1 MTAAIEAEGLTKHFT
16 LKQGRTRG
24 VGINPGSWFRAR
36 GSRTVHAVDDV
47 GFRAESGRTLAIIGE
62 SGCGKSTVAKLLL
75 GLTPATSGSIRVTGE
90 RRIQMVA
97 QNPWSA
103 LNRRKTIGHAL
114 HQPLRIHRRDLDAAG
129 REARVHELLGLTGLS
144 PDFLRRY
151 PADVSGGELQR
162 VTIARAL
169 AAEPRVLVLDE
180 PTASLDV
187 SVKAGLVNL
196 LCDLRDDLGLTYLLI
211 THELDVARLLADQVL
226 VMYLGHVVESGTA
239 EAVLGDPAHPYTR
252 SLLDAVPVPDP
263 RRRKE
268 LRPLPGEVPSAVDPP
283 SGCRFRTRC
292 PHALPQC
299 ATTRPTARETGTG
312 HLTSCHLTV
321 WSPS

>member
-1 MTAAIEAEGLTKHFT
+1 VTAVVEATGLTKHFT
-16 LKQGRTRG
+16 LKQAG
-24 VGINPGSWFRAR
+24 GSRFRRAAL
-36 GSRTVHAVDDV
+36 RTVHAVDDIAFSV
-47 GFRAESGRTLAIIGE
+47 DAGRTLAIIGE

-75 GLTPATSGSIRVTGE
+75 GLTAPTTGTIEITGE

-114 HQPLRIHRRDLDAAG
+114 DQPLRIHRPDLDAAG
-129 REARVHELLGLTGLS
+129 RAARVRELLELTSL
-144 PDFLRRY
+144 PAEFLDRY

-162 VTIARAL
+162 VTIARAI

-211 THELDVARLLADQVL
+211 THEIDVARLLADEVL
-226 VMYLGHVVESGTA
+226 VMYLGHVVESGA
-239 EAVLGDPAHPYTR
+239 ADEVFDRPAHPYTR
-252 SLLDAVPVPDP
+252 SLLDSVPVPDP
-263 RRRKE
+263 RRRKK
-268 LRPLPGEVPSAVDPP
+268 LLPLTGEVPSAVDPP

-292 PHALPQC
+292 PHAMDEC
-299 ATTRPTARETGTG
+299 TRTRPQARDITEG
-312 HLTSCHLTV
+312 HRAACHL
-321 WSPS
+321 SPETA

>member
-1 MTAAIEAEGLTKHFT
+1 MTIAIEAEGLTKHFS
-16 LKQGRTRG
+16 LKQGK
-24 VGINPGSWFRAR
+24 GSVPWFKAR
-36 GSRTVHAVDDV
+36 GMRTVHAVDDV
-47 GFRAESGRTLAIIGE
+47 GFRVAAGETLAIIGE

-75 GLTPATSGSIRVTGE
+75 GLTEPTAGSITIAGE
-90 RRIQMVA
+90 RRIQLVA

-114 HQPLRIHRRDLDAAG
+114 NQPLLIHRPDLDKEG
-129 REARVHELLGLTGLS
+129 RAARVQELLDLTGLPS
-144 PDFLRRY
+144 DFLLRY
-151 PADVSGGELQR
+151 PGDVSGGELQR

-169 AAEPRVLVLDE
+169 AAQPRVLVLDE

-187 SVKAGLVNL
+187 SVKASLVNL

-211 THELDVARLLADQVL
+211 THEIDVARLLADQVL
-226 VMYLGHVVESGTA
+226 VMYLGHVVESGDA
-239 EAVLGDPAHPYTR
+239 DEVFDNPVHPYTR
-252 SLLDAVPVPDP
+252 SLLDSVPVPDP

-268 LRPLPGEVPSAVDPP
+268 LLPLAGEVPSAVDPP

-292 PHALPQC
+292 PHVLPKC
-299 ATTRPTARETGTG
+299 AETRPAARESGEG
-312 HLTSCHLTV
+312 HLAACHLTA

>member
-1 MTAAIEAEGLTKHFT
+1 MTAVVEAMGLTKHFT
-16 LKQGRTRG
+16 LRGHGGPRLRGRGT
-24 VGINPGSWFRAR
+24 
-36 GSRTVHAVDDV
+36 RTVHAVDDV
-47 GFRAESGRTLAIIGE
+47 GFRIDGGRTLAVIGE

-75 GLTPATSGSIRVTGE
+75 GLLNPTSGTITVTGE
-90 RRIQMVA
+90 RRIQLVA

-114 HQPLRIHRRDLDAAG
+114 DQPLRIHRRDLDARG
-129 REARVHELLGLTGLS
+129 RAARIRQLLELTSL
-144 PDFLRRY
+144 PAEFLDRY

-211 THELDVARLLADQVL
+211 THEIDVARLLADEVL
-226 VMYLGHVVESGTA
+226 VMYLGHVVESGDA
-239 EAVLGDPAHPYTR
+239 DEVFDRPAHPYTR
-252 SLLDAVPVPDP
+252 SLLDSVPLPDP
-263 RRRKE
+263 RRRRT
-268 LRPLPGEVPSAVDPP
+268 LLPLTGDVPSAVDPP

-292 PHALPQC
+292 PHAVEQC
-299 ATTRPTARETGTG
+299 AGARPDAVDIAPGHTAA
-312 HLTSCHLTV
+312 CHLTA
-321 WSPS
+321 

>member
-1 MTAAIEAEGLTKHFT
+1 MTTAVEAQGLTKHFS
-16 LKQGRTRG
+16 LRQGRT
-24 VGINPGSWFRAR
+24 PGSWFRSGAA
-36 GSRTVHAVDDV
+36 RTVHAVDDV
-47 GFRAESGRTLAIIGE
+47 GFRVAEGETLAIIGE
-62 SGCGKSTVAKLLL
+62 SGCGKSTVARLLL
-75 GLTPATSGSIRVTGE
+75 GLTDPTSGSITIPGE
-90 RRIQMVA
+90 RRVQLVA

-114 HQPLRIHRRDLDAAG
+114 QQPLLIHRPDLDRKG
-129 REARVHELLGLTGLS
+129 RAARVRELLDLTGL
-144 PDFLRRY
+144 PADFLLRY

-169 AAEPRVLVLDE
+169 AARPRLLVLDE

-211 THELDVARLLADQVL
+211 THEIDVARLLADQVL
-226 VMYLGHVVESGTA
+226 VMYLGHVVESG
-239 EAVLGDPAHPYTR
+239 EADEVFDRPAHPYTR
-252 SLLDAVPVPDP
+252 SLLDSVPLPDP

-268 LRPLPGEVPSAVDPP
+268 LLPLSGEVPSAVDPP

-292 PHALPQC
+292 PHVLPEC
-299 ATTRPTARETGTG
+299 ARTRPPARPVGDG
-312 HLTSCHLTV
+312 HLTACHLTA

>member
-1 MTAAIEAEGLTKHFT
+1 MTTVVEATGLTKHFT
-16 LKQGRTRG
+16 LRGHGRPLRRG
-24 VGINPGSWFRAR
+24 RGI
-36 GSRTVHAVDDV
+36 RTVHAVDDV
-47 GFRAESGRTLAIIGE
+47 AFRIDGGRTLAVIGE

-75 GLTPATSGSIRVTGE
+75 GLLHPTSGTITVAGE
-90 RRIQMVA
+90 RRIQLVA

-114 HQPLRIHRRDLDAAG
+114 DQPLRIHRRDLDARG
-129 REARVHELLGLTGLS
+129 RAARIRELLELTSL
-144 PDFLRRY
+144 PPEFLDRY

-211 THELDVARLLADQVL
+211 THEIDVARLLADEVL
-226 VMYLGHVVESGTA
+226 VMYLGHVVESGDA
-239 EAVLGDPAHPYTR
+239 DAVFDRPAHPYTR
-252 SLLDAVPVPDP
+252 SLLDSVPVPDP
-263 RRRKE
+263 RRRRT
-268 LRPLPGEVPSAVDPP
+268 LLPLTGDVPSAVDPP

-292 PHALPQC
+292 PHAVDDC
-299 ATTRPTARETGTG
+299 AGDRPAARSVAPGHTAACP
-312 HLTSCHLTV
+312 LTA
-321 WSPS
+321 

>member
-1 MTAAIEAEGLTKHFT
+1 MNTAVEAQGLTKHFT
-16 LKQGRTRG
+16 TTHGPAT
-24 VGINPGSWFRAR
+24 GSWPRR
-36 GSRTVHAVDDV
+36 RPRRTVHAVDDV
-47 GFRAESGRTLAIIGE
+47 DFRIESGRTLAVIGE

-75 GLTPATSGSIRVTGE
+75 GLTEPTAGTITVHGE

-114 HQPLRIHRRDLDAAG
+114 DQPLRIHRTDLDADG
-129 REARVHELLGLTGLS
+129 RAARVRELLDLTSL
-144 PDFLRRY
+144 PHEFLTRY

-187 SVKAGLVNL
+187 SVKAGLINL

-211 THELDVARLLADQVL
+211 THEIDVARLIADRVL

-239 EAVLGDPAHPYTR
+239 EAVFDHPAHPYTR
-252 SLLDAVPVPDP
+252 SLLDSVPVPDP

-268 LRPLPGEVPSAVDPP
+268 LLPLTGEVPSAVDPP

-292 PHALPQC
+292 PHAVDEC
-299 ATTRPTARETGTG
+299 ASTRPPARETGTG
-312 HLTSCHLTV
+312 QLTACHLTA